1 MGSLKSQDY
10 LNEQILSDYLP
21 NKDLMLKIE
30 WVRSLQTVKRTVKEY
45 VSVSVGL
52 RALHL
57 QNKVRLYKLE
67 CFSLR

>member
-30 WVRSLQTVKRTVKEY
+30 WVRSLQTVKRTVKRTCKCWSESFAFAEQSEI
-45 VSVSVGL
+45 V
-52 RALHL
+52 
-57 QNKVRLYKLE
+57 
-67 CFSLR
+67 

>member
-30 WVRSLQTVKRTVKEY
+30 WVMSLQTVKRTVKRICISKCWSESFAFAEQSEI
-45 VSVSVGL
+45 V
-52 RALHL
+52 
-57 QNKVRLYKLE
+57 
-67 CFSLR
+67 